1 MNKPSRRAVVR
12 TGVWAVPVVATAA
25 AVPAFAGTGSPP
37 PVQISAVGS
46 VCKDPGE
53 GQNTKD
59 YEFTL
64 SFTNIMATDQT
75 VHFTHFIFEGKD
87 NVPLDDVTVPANA
100 TNFLYTV
107 KLTNFD
113 DSSSNPVAVVDY
125 TVSSTGGI
133 VYEQEVTFD
142 IPIHP
147 CDN

>member
-25 AVPAFAGTGSPP
+25 AAPAFAGTDNPP

-59 YEFTL
+59 YEFTI
-64 SFTNIMATDQT
+64 SFTNNAGTAQT
-75 VHFTHFIFEGKD
+75 VHFVHFLFKGKD
-87 NVPLDDVTVPANA
+87 NVPLSDVVVPAGASNWA
-100 TNFLYTV
+100 YTV

-125 TVSSTGGI
+125 TVSSTGGV
-133 VYEQEVTFD
+133 VYEQEVTFST
-142 IPIHP
+142 PIHP
-147 CDN
+147 CK